1 MQPETG
7 PESESGAAAP
17 PRIGCRAIAGFAA
30 YVLLSSALL
39 FVAAGTIHWP
49 AGWVYVLSALAVTLG
64 SRLIALRVHP
74 DMLRERARFTQGEGV
89 PAWDRWLAPLVGLAG
104 PVAMV
109 IVAGLDH
116 RFGWSPPL
124 PPALPWIGLALLVLG
139 YGLTTWA
146 FVANRFFAAGVRIQA
161 ERGHTVVDAGPY
173 RWVRH
178 PGYAGGIV
186 AFVGVPLLLGT
197 LWAYLPAGLT
207 VAAVVVRTALEDKLL
222 RQDLPGYAEYARRV
236 RYRLLPGVW

>member
-1 MQPETG
+1 
-7 PESESGAAAP
+7 
-17 PRIGCRAIAGFAA
+17 
-30 YVLLSSALL
+30 VLLTSALL

-49 AGWVYVLSALAVTLG
+49 AGWIYVLSALAATLG

-74 DMLRERARFTQGEGV
+74 DMLRERARFAQGEGV
-89 PAWDRWLAPLVGLAG
+89 PAWDRWLAPIAGIVG
-104 PVAMV
+104 PVATV

-124 PPALPWIGLALLVLG
+124 PPALPWVGLALLVLG
-139 YGLTTWA
+139 YVLTTWA
-146 FVANRFFAAGVRIQA
+146 FAANRFFAAGVRIQA

-207 VAAVVVRTALEDKLL
+207 VAAVVVRTALEDRML
-222 RQDLPGYAEYARRV
+222 RQELAGYEEYARRV
-236 RYRLLPGVW
+236 RSRLLPGLW